1 MDPGARRGYPI
12 GEMNK
17 KPDDR
22 PKIVVIDDESD
33 FLTTMERSLSQLYR
47 VTTLYGSEWTVK
59 QVAAIDPDLILLD
72 INMPEQGGFE
82 LCRELRADPRFADTP
97 IIFLTASSSGADYR
111 RHLKA
116 GGTRF
121 LNKTI
126 DRRRLLEAM
135 AEALSGSASLR

>member
-1 MDPGARRGYPI
+1 MD
-12 GEMNK
+12 NK
-17 KPDDR
+17 TDDR
-22 PKIVVIDDESD
+22 PKIVIVDDESD
-33 FLTTMERSLSQLYR
+33 FLTTMERSLSPLYR
-47 VTTLYGSEWTVK
+47 VTALYGSEWTVK

-82 LCRELRADPRFADTP
+82 LCRDLRADPHFADTP

-126 DRRRLLEAM
+126 DRRRLLEAL
-135 AEALSGSASLR
+135 AEALSGAGSLK

>member
-1 MDPGARRGYPI
+1 MDPRARRGYPI
-12 GEMNK
+12 LEMNK

-82 LCRELRADPRFADTP
+82 LCRELRADPHFADTP

-126 DRRRLLEAM
+126 DRRHLLEAM

>member
-1 MDPGARRGYPI
+1 MDPVAGRGYPI
-12 GEMNK
+12 GAMKN

-22 PKIVVIDDESD
+22 PKIVVIDDEAD

-82 LCRELRADPRFADTP
+82 LCRELRADPHFADTP

-126 DRRRLLEAM
+126 DRRHLLEAM
-135 AEALSGSASLR
+135 AEALSGSAAFR

>member
-1 MDPGARRGYPI
+1 MACRAARGYPI
-12 GEMNK
+12 PEMNK

-22 PKIVVIDDESD
+22 PKIIVIDDESD

-47 VTTLYGSEWTVK
+47 VTALYGSEWTVK

-82 LCRELRADPRFADTP
+82 LCRDLRADPHFADTP

-126 DRRRLLEAM
+126 DRRHLLEAI

>member
-1 MDPGARRGYPI
+1 MGA
-12 GEMNK
+12 MK
-17 KPDDR
+17 KRPDDR
-22 PKIVVIDDESD
+22 PVIVVIDDEPD
-33 FLTTMERSLSQLYR
+33 FLTAMERSLSPLYR
-47 VTTLYGSEWTVK
+47 VTALYGSEWTVK
-59 QVAAIDPDLILLD
+59 QVAAIGPDLILLD

-82 LCRELRADPRFADTP
+82 LCRELREDPRFADTP

-126 DRRRLLEAM
+126 DRRRLLEAL
-135 AEALSGSASLR
+135 AEALAGASVLK

>member
-1 MDPGARRGYPI
+1 VAGRASRGYPI
-12 GEMNK
+12 REMNK

-22 PKIVVIDDESD
+22 PKIVVIDDEAD
-33 FLTTMERSLSQLYR
+33 FLTAMERSLSQLYR
-47 VTTLYGSEWTVK
+47 VTALYGSEWTVK
-59 QVAAIDPDLILLD
+59 QVAAIEPDLILLD

-82 LCRELRADPRFADTP
+82 LCRDLRADPRFADTP